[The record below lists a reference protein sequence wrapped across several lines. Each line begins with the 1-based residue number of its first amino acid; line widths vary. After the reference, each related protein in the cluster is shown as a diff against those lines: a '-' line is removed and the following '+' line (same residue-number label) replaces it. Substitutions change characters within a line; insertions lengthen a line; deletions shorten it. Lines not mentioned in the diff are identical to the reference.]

1 MTQQETIKPSKTR
14 LISEIVIFSALSGI
28 GAMIPIPSPVGSIA
42 LDSFPGYFMAL
53 WRGLPSGALV
63 CAIGHL
69 LSSLRAGFPLGYIHI
84 AVMLLMALVGAVTAI
99 LNRKLGVISG
109 LVGGVTLN
117 TAGVVLAVPVY
128 GWGILTVLTPILLV
142 ASVVNA
148 ALAGIVHMAISK
160 GLKGT
165 S

>member
-1 MTQQETIKPSKTR
+1 MLRQEKIRTSKTR

-53 WRGLPSGALV
+53 WRGLSSGALV
-63 CAIGHL
+63 CATGHL
-69 LSSLRAGFPLGYIHI
+69 LSSIRAGFPLGYIHI
-84 AVMLLMALVGAVTAI
+84 AVMLLMALVGAITAV
-99 LNRKLGVISG
+99 LTRKLGVIAG
-109 LVGGVTLN
+109 LAGGVMLN

-128 GWGILTVLTPILLV
+128 GWGILPVLTPILFV

-148 ALAGIVHMAISK
+148 TAAGIVYTIISK
-160 GLKGT
+160 GLKR
-165 S
+165 